1 MTLNWS
7 RAYKDHFKKQRE
19 VKLHKQEGTEIQ
31 ANAIKNN
38 TLSVTSSDKCCIR

>member
-7 RAYKDHFKKQRE
+7 RAYKVHFQKQRE
-19 VKLHKQEGTEIQ
+19 VKLHNQEGIEIQ

-38 TLSVTSSDKCCIR
+38 TVSVTSSDKCYIK